1 VTAAG
6 EWLGRGALAARLTAD
21 RPTLWVSGAV
31 GALAYAGWL
40 PIALVVGSAPKTS
53 DFAFLGADLY
63 TSPLFPFNV
72 LFLAFLFSLA
82 VVIACTLAALGE
94 AVLLRQL
101 GEAPA
106 GRPLGREVGMLLSVI
121 VVAALPVAVAVGA
134 AALGLASI
142 APAAFT
148 SPDIG
153 GPLLV
158 RLAGQLAL
166 YLIALAA
173 ALLVGQAWGAC
184 AMRRAVADPPPS
196 LWAALIG
203 GLRDVVGRPGRRIGL
218 ALLGTFADLI
228 AILLAVAVLRI
239 LWSPIEGRLASGS
252 PLDLAALP
260 LLLGFVTIW
269 LVLVL
274 VAGSL
279 HTWVSTWWSL
289 ELSTARID
297 APVQG
302 EEVAR

>member
-1 VTAAG
+1 VTAAS
-6 EWLGRGALAARLTAD
+6 EWLGRGALAARLTAN
-21 RPTLWVSGAV
+21 RSTLWVSGAV

-40 PIALVVGSAPKTS
+40 PVVLVVGSAPKTS
-53 DFAFLGADLY
+53 DLAFLGADLY

-72 LFLAFLFSLA
+72 LFLAFLFSLV
-82 VVIACTLAALGE
+82 VVIACTLAAMGE
-94 AVLLRQL
+94 TVLLRQL
-101 GEAPA
+101 GDAPA
-106 GRPLGREVGMLLSVI
+106 GRPLGRDVGTLLSVI
-121 VVAALPVAVAVGA
+121 LVAALPVAVAVGA

-142 APAAFT
+142 APEAFA

-158 RLAGQLAL
+158 RLAGQLAP
-166 YLIALAA
+166 YLIGLAA

-184 AMRRAVADPPPS
+184 AMRRAVADRPPS

-203 GLRDVVGRPGRRIGL
+203 GLGDLVARPGRRIGL
-218 ALLGTFADLI
+218 ALVGTLADLI
-228 AILLAVAVLRI
+228 AVLLAIGVLRI
-239 LWSPIEGRLASGS
+239 LWSPIQGRLANGS

-274 VAGSL
+274 VAGLL
-279 HTWVSTWWSL
+279 HSWISTWWSL
-289 ELSTARID
+289 ELSTAPID
-297 APVQG
+297 APMQR